1 MGMYEDFRLDGKV
14 AVVTGGSKGIG
25 KGIALALAECGADV
39 VIGARREAEVQAAA
53 EEIAAASGQKCLG
66 VTLDVMN
73 FDEVPALLDRV
84 VDEFGGLDIMVNN
97 AGGNLDRDMHPLPS
111 ISEQKWDEQVDLNL
125 KTKWWGCQQAAK
137 RMKDGGRIIN
147 ISSVAAHAASPGFG
161 AYSAANNG
169 VISLTRTMARELAP
183 QKITVNCLCPGFV
196 VTEMLL
202 ETMKVSQD
210 QADEMAMGQNPLGLG
225 YPSDLG
231 AAAVFF
237 ASPAA
242 HWTTGQT
249 IDVDGGR

>member
-1 MGMYEDFRLDGKV
+1 MGMYKDFRLDGKV

-25 KGIALALAECGADV
+25 KGIALALAECGADI
-39 VIGARREAEVQAAA
+39 VIGARRMPEVEAAA
-53 EEIAAASGQKCLG
+53 EEIRATGVRCLG
-66 VTLDVMN
+66 VPLDVMN
-73 FDEVPALLDRV
+73 LDELPTLLDRV
-84 VDEFGGLDIMVNN
+84 VDEFGSLDIMVNN

-111 ISEQKWDEQVDLNL
+111 ITEQKWDEQIDLNI

-137 RMKDGGRIIN
+137 RMVDGGRIIN
-147 ISSVAAHAASPGFG
+147 ISSVAAHSASPGFG

-169 VISLTRTMARELAP
+169 VIAMTRTFARELAP

-202 ETMKVSQD
+202 ETMDVSQAK
-210 QADEMAMGQNPLGLG
+210 ADEMAMGQNPLGLG

-249 IDVDGGR
+249 IDIDGGR